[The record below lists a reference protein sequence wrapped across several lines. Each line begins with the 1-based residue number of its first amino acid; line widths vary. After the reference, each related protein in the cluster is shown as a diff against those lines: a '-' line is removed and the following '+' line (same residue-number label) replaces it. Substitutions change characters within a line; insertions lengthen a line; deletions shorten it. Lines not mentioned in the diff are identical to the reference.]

1 MFTIVLPI
9 LFNLSFVSTILSSVF
24 AFIKTL
30 F

>member
-9 LFNLSFVSTILSSVF
+9 LFNLSIVATVLSSVF
-24 AFIKTL
+24 ALIKML